1 MEFQLLQKI
10 KIPKQS
16 QIVFTAKKKNDLIE
30 SAEYTQDEHK
40 EQLYYHNLVC
50 NTQYVSSNT
59 ACRFFQ
65 SQSIFTE

>member
-1 MEFQLLQKI
+1 MEFKLLQKI

-16 QIVFTAKKKNDLIE
+16 QIVFTAKKNDLIE

-65 SQSIFTE
+65 SQSIFIE